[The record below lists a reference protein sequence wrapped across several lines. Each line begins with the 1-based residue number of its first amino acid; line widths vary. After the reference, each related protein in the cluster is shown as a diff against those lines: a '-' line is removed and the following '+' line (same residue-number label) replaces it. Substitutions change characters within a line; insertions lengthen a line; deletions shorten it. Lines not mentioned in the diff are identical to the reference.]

1 MKELKKTKP
10 AKSEKHGR
18 KKQQK
23 RIELKRKQ
31 LKVLIKYI
39 EKDYADIK
47 NRYDALLVLPTSP
60 RSHSLLTLT
69 AASTP
74 CWRTD

>member
-1 MKELKKTKP
+1 MTPRYLDDLHKHMKEPKKTKP

-23 RIELKRKQ
+23 RIDLKRKQ

-39 EKDYADIK
+39 EKDYAETK
-47 NRYDALLVLPTSP
+47 NRCAFWA
-60 RSHSLLTLT
+60 R
-69 AASTP
+69 
-74 CWRTD
+74 

>member
-47 NRYDALLVLPTSP
+47 NRYAFLAPASP
-60 RSHSLLTLT
+60 
-69 AASTP
+69 APVPNP
-74 CWRTD
+74 C